1 MEDKY
6 QTVTAAECRI
16 VDWLNGLVTTTEP
29 SRHDCRV
36 ILDQLNMW
44 RRNSQEGEWLLKDA
58 REKEVKLSETINVL
72 SSRIDVLENSLEKA
86 EQENHLL
93 ERENCDNDHLNSRV
107 IILTA
112 QVESFR
118 DENATLRSRINDLQS
133 EVDFMNREITHL
145 EDIIEY
151 NRKY

>member
-1 MEDKY
+1 MEDTE
-6 QTVTAAECRI
+6 QSLTAAEVRI
-16 VDWLNGLVTTTEP
+16 IQWINGIRTNEP

-44 RRNSQEGEWLLKDA
+44 RNNSREGEWLLKDA

-72 SSRIDVLENSLEKA
+72 ENSLEKA
-86 EQENHLL
+86 EQEIHLL

-107 IILTA
+107 IILTS
-112 QVESFR
+112 QVESLR

-145 EDIIEY
+145 EDIIDY
-151 NRKY
+151 KRKY